1 MTPTSHADRDDLVA
15 FLARD
20 DLGDDEGRRAQMETE
35 LDLAVERA
43 VRAYP
48 EPDASPCFE
57 ADLFRRL
64 DGLGPAPP
72 TKAGTLQRLVHAF
85 VTWLDRPKGP

>member
-1 MTPTSHADRDDLVA
+1 MTPTSPSNHDTLVA
-15 FLARD
+15 FLAHD
-20 DLGDDEGRRAQMETE
+20 DLGDDEVRRAELEAE

-57 ADLFRRL
+57 ADLFERL
-64 DGLGPAPP
+64 DGLKQA
-72 TKAGTLQRLVHAF
+72 TKARSAGLPRFLRALVS
-85 VTWLDRPKGP
+85 WLDPP